1 MDEPLME
8 DTVLPYFVGID
19 CVIEKGEYGSSD
31 SLAGWAFAANRVLGN
46 EFVYP
51 CCCKS
56 QKKKKKGG
64 KTHSFL
70 KYNKKNKSKTR
81 LNKE

>member
-46 EFVYP
+46 EFVYA
-51 CCCKS
+51 CCCK
-56 QKKKKKGG
+56 KKGS
-64 KTHSFL
+64 KIHSFL